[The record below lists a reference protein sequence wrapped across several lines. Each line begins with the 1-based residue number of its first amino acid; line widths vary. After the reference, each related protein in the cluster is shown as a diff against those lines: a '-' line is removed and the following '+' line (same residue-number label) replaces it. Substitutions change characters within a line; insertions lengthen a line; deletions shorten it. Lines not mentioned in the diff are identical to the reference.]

1 MMNSLR
7 DAETLW
13 VPERLIKE
21 RVGER
26 GRRGIKMYRGG
37 KEGEEMLLS

>member
-7 DAETLW
+7 DPETLW

-26 GRRGIKMYRGG
+26 KDKMYRGG